1 MTPYDLASRLD
12 RYIALRRALGFAMH
26 AEERLLRQYVGF
38 VEEHGHGQPLRAHLA
53 FEWAC
58 SAVDCGPGGR
68 ARRLNLAR
76 PLAAPTASK
85 RPTSSGCST
94 KV

>member
-26 AEERLLRQYVGF
+26 VEERLLRQYVGF
-38 VEEHGHGQPLRAHLA
+38 IEEHGHGQSLRAHLA

-58 SAVDCGPGGR
+58 SAVDCGPGVLTIRVCR
-68 ARRLNLAR
+68 ALGFLMAEG
-76 PLAAPTASK
+76 P
-85 RPTSSGCST
+85 
-94 KV
+94 